1 MITIGRYTFASEE
14 DRKAD
19 YRRRVGPLRRP
30 RTNTVERPEPEQPL
44 TEWLAYIKEAHLTPI
59 AK

>member
-19 YRRRVGPLRRP
+19 YLHRVGPLRRP
-30 RTNTVERPEPEQPL
+30 RTNTVERPEPEQTL
-44 TEWLAYIKEAHLTPI
+44 AEWLAYIKEEHLTPRQ
-59 AK
+59 